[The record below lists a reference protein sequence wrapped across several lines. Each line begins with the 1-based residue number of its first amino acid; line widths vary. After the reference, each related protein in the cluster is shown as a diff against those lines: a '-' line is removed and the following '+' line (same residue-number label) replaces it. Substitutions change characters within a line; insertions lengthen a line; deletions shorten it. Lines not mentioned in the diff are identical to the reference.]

1 MLLVAVILALL
12 PCSVRLSAQG
22 LSTSRVESS
31 ANAPL
36 VIAQRAPAGMPIRIL
51 AGAGGLTRAL
61 EIDGTG
67 GTWLRG
73 PVSIGALTGA
83 APLEVMRLSTIA
95 ATDGKGMVVSLNG
108 CSTSS
113 GVVIAD
119 IGMTGS
125 DHAGMMLS
133 SAANGVGTGLRIG
146 GPSGA
151 NRPTLATGIDITGG
165 VGMRYN
171 ALSSGTGTALDIG
184 GSVPP
189 RRGMEVVAAGSDHI
203 GVIAHANTLGV
214 GLVGSSRSLSYP
226 TVGPFA
232 RVGVVGHSA
241 TNSAVSM
248 DSSTGMLGMG
258 LRGGTSGASTV
269 TIGVHGIGDLRS
281 GSSTGMAVGVLGRAL
296 QNDNSGGL
304 LIGGLLRSSASGYA
318 IVADGDV
325 YLGGASDERP
335 SDLSRPSLAL
345 QSAAPTTHVFN
356 LRVTGMHQ
364 LRAISIVPSNVTINI
379 TAAGSV
385 VDCGDRSAQR
395 ITGPLGARIIGITP
409 VGNGRLVQLCNIGT
423 QDMVLVHD
431 DQTAPMQTR
440 LQLTREVDG
449 VLPSSSCMWLWYD
462 DEVDRWRH
470 IQ

>member
-1 MLLVAVILALL
+1 
-12 PCSVRLSAQG
+12 
-22 LSTSRVESS
+22 
-31 ANAPL
+31 
-36 VIAQRAPAGMPIRIL
+36 
-51 AGAGGLTRAL
+51 
-61 EIDGTG
+61 
-67 GTWLRG
+67 
-73 PVSIGALTGA
+73 
-83 APLEVMRLSTIA
+83 
-95 ATDGKGMVVSLNG
+95 
-108 CSTSS
+108 
-113 GVVIAD
+113 
-119 IGMTGS
+119 
-125 DHAGMMLS
+125 
-133 SAANGVGTGLRIG
+133 
-146 GPSGA
+146 
-151 NRPTLATGIDITGG
+151 
-165 VGMRYN
+165 
-171 ALSSGTGTALDIG
+171 
-184 GSVPP
+184 
-189 RRGMEVVAAGSDHI
+189 
-203 GVIAHANTLGV
+203 
-214 GLVGSSRSLSYP
+214 
-226 TVGPFA
+226 
-232 RVGVVGHSA
+232 
-241 TNSAVSM
+241 
-248 DSSTGMLGMG
+248 MLGMG

-395 ITGPLGARIIGITP
+395 ITGPFGARIIGITP
-409 VGNGRLVQLCNIGT
+409 VGNGRLVQLCNTGT